1 MFLGSYIPSFDKH
14 SRRIALPKKIRDYL
28 ATSEVILS
36 FGFEKCLFGFDT
48 KSWEEESKKQLAL
61 PLTERH
67 PRDIRRFVFAN
78 ATIIQLD
85 DQGRFVIPGNY
96 LEYAQIAKPVV
107 VGAGDH
113 FEIWDETN
121 WKKELKR
128 LERESER

>member
-14 SRRIALPKKIRDYL
+14 LRRIALPKKIRDYL

-48 KSWEEESKKQLAL
+48 KNWQEESEKQLAL

-67 PRDIRRFVFAN
+67 SRNIRRFVFAN
-78 ATIIQLD
+78 ATVIKLD

-96 LEYAQIAKPVV
+96 LEYAQITRPVV
-107 VGAGDH
+107 IGAGDH
-113 FEIWDETN
+113 FEIWEESN

-128 LERESER
+128 LEAEER